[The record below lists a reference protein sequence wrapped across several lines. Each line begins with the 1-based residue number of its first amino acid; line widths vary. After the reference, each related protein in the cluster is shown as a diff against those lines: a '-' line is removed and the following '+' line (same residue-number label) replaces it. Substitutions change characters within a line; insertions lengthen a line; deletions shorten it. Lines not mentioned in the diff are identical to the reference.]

1 MAKEILA
8 ISEEDLGEF
17 IEILKRGIFET
28 ETSGF
33 NVSSSL
39 ITDLEMWII
48 KEQQYL
54 NRLNNE

>member
-39 ITDLEMWII
+39 ITDL
-48 KEQQYL
+48 
-54 NRLNNE
+54 